1 MKRVLVASVLLLA
14 VSAAS
19 ALAQDRHQKRL
30 ESILKRMDPATRL
43 EQVCDVEAM
52 RRINRDHRRFKID
65 RSVVSALAEPR
76 AKGDTLIGKGAAFRS
91 KGKWYQ
97 YSFTC
102 RAAPGRLRVLSFE
115 YKLGYEIPETQW
127 SQHGLYQ

>member
-52 RRINRDHRRFKID
+52 KRINRDHRRFKID
-65 RSVVSALAEPR
+65 RSVVSALAEP
-76 AKGDTLIGKGAAFRS
+76 KGKGRHADRQGRCVPLQGQVVSVF
-91 KGKWYQ
+91 
-97 YSFTC
+97 FHL
-102 RAAPGRLRVLSFE
+102 PGSAGPSSRTLLR
-115 YKLGYEIPETQW
+115 I
-127 SQHGLYQ
+127 